1 MAKSALAKREASLKG
16 RIKKYQEKS
25 QKATEAAIG
34 TAATMGSAFAVSYIE
49 GRYPD
54 KKDIFGVPVSLA
66 VGVSATIAGV
76 LGAGGDKTAN
86 AVLTSA
92 GNGALAAYAAGRGLE
107 MGREAQE

>member
-1 MAKSALAKREASLKG
+1 MAKS
-16 RIKKYQEKS
+16 ITKYEGMKNRLRRAQEKS
-25 QKATEAAIG
+25 KEATSAAIG
-34 TAATMGSAFAVSYIE
+34 TATTMGSAFAVSYIE

-66 VGVSATIAGV
+66 LGVSATIAGV

-86 AVLTSA
+86 AVLTST
-92 GNGALAAYAAGRGLE
+92 GNGALAAYAASRGLE

>member
-1 MAKSALAKREASLKG
+1 MAGKLTKYERAKAQLKTLRDKNKEAIG
-16 RIKKYQEKS
+16 H
-25 QKATEAAIG
+25 TIG

-66 VGVSATIAGV
+66 AGVACTIAGV

-86 AVLTSA
+86 AVLQSV

-107 MGREAQE
+107 MGREAQS